1 MKLLKLAISSALCLW
16 ALAGCMQRE
25 EFTPGIDGG
34 IPIHVDGE
42 ISQEATKVSANGFE
56 MGDALG
62 LFAVNYTDGN
72 QTPGTLQTEG
82 NQADHVKYIL
92 SENGWNP
99 VRPVYYKDVNTN
111 VDIYTF

>member
-34 IPIHVDGE
+34 IPIHVDGH
-42 ISQEATKVSANGFE
+42 ISQEATKVSANRFE

-62 LFAVNYTDGN
+62 LYAVNYTDGN